1 LFSLDS
7 IALFRAVTYQKIG
20 PWRSRV
26 SGSINGGRWHLCKS
40 GTPTIEINHRR
51 SRESF
56 ATSDDALA
64 AAFRCRGSAAA
75 YLQLI
80 ENLMK
85 VPFRCP
91 DANRKPLGDLPIRK
105 AEIDQAKR
113 LHLL

>member
-1 LFSLDS
+1 MPDAG
-7 IALFRAVTYQKIG
+7 ICAKI
-20 PWRSRV
+20 RNSH
-26 SGSINGGRWHLCKS
+26 GRDC
-40 GTPTIEINHRR
+40 HRR
-51 SRESF
+51 SWKSL
-56 ATSDDALA
+56 ATSDDALP
-64 AAFRCRGSAAA
+64 AAFRCRGSPAA
-75 YLQLI
+75 YLQLM

>member
-1 LFSLDS
+1 MQDAGICVQIKHSHD
-7 IALFRAVTYQKIG
+7 RD
-20 PWRSRV
+20 
-26 SGSINGGRWHLCKS
+26 H
-40 GTPTIEINHRR
+40 HRR
-51 SRESF
+51 RGGSL

-91 DANRKPLGDLPIRK
+91 DADRKPLGDLPVRK
-105 AEIDQAKR
+105 AEIDQAKS

>member
-1 LFSLDS
+1 M
-7 IALFRAVTYQKIG
+7 
-20 PWRSRV
+20 
-26 SGSINGGRWHLCKS
+26 SGSIDAGRWHLCKS
-40 GTPTIEINHRR
+40 SIPTIEIIIGDAGDPL
-51 SRESF
+51 

-91 DANRKPLGDLPIRK
+91 DADRKPLGDLPVRK
-105 AEIDQAKR
+105 AEIDQAKS